1 MRVNTTKKTMPLFS
15 RIPFDKK
22 QIENAIAE
30 LEQQTSAELRVYIE
44 RHLPK
49 NALILDRALAVFNQL
64 DMHKT
69 AARNA
74 VLIYIAHK
82 DHQCSIIGDQGI
94 HQFVGDEFWQHQC
107 QLMISYFKEKQYT
120 LGVLAAIEK
129 IGQELSL
136 YFPIQPDDVNE
147 LPNEVII
154 ND

>member
-1 MRVNTTKKTMPLFS
+1 MPLFS

-49 NALILDRALAVFNQL
+49 NALILDRTLAVFNQL

>member
-1 MRVNTTKKTMPLFS
+1 MPLFS